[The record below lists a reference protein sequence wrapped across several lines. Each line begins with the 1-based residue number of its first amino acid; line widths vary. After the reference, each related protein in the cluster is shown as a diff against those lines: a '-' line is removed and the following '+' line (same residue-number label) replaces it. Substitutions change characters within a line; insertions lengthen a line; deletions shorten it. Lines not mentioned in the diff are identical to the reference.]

1 MLIFGHK
8 FIESPKFY
16 KIDTI
21 TDIKETPSNSVVLLS
36 NLENSIDIAKYCKKN
51 SIPFAI
57 EVSSIKDAIF
67 SNLLNAKYIVSS
79 KELAKSIMPI
89 AQNYLFDSLVLAKI
103 ISEDEIEEMA
113 KSSVDGVTFNF
124 SI

>member
-8 FIESPKFY
+8 WIELPKFY
-16 KIDTI
+16 KIETI
-21 TDIKETPSNSVVLLS
+21 DDIKETPSNSTILLS
-36 NLENSIDIAKYCKKN
+36 NLEEYIDIAKYCKKN

-57 EVSSIKDAIF
+57 EVNSIKDAIF
-67 SNLLNAKYIVSS
+67 SNLLNAKYIVTS

-103 ISEDEIEEMA
+103 NSEDEIEEMA
-113 KSSVDGVTFNF
+113 KSGIDGVIFNL
-124 SI
+124 